1 MEYSLELL
9 KQIACGMAK
18 QFGTACEIVIH
29 DVRHG
34 LDNTILHIENGHVTH
49 RKSGDGASNIVLEA
63 LKTDPAQ
70 LKDQYAYLTKTA
82 DGQLLKS
89 STLYIRDETGEL
101 AYIFSVNYDITALT
115 SMHEFIQSM
124 LPAEENRDSFRKRTE
139 NTVPQITHN
148 VKELLDVLIDQALS
162 NIGKPVAAMTK
173 EDKIQVVQYLNDAG
187 AFLITKS
194 GDRVA
199 GVLGISKFTLYNYM
213 DSGK

>member
-18 QFGTACEIVIH
+18 QFGTACEVVIH

-70 LKDQYAYLTKTA
+70 LKDQYAYLTRTA

-89 STLYIRDETGEL
+89 STLYIKDESGKL
-101 AYIFSVNYDITALT
+101 AYIFSINYDITALT
-115 SMHEFIQSM
+115 SVHEFVQSM
-124 LPAEENRDSFRKRTE
+124 LATDEHAEPIQKKSED
-139 NTVPQITHN
+139 TVPQITHN

-162 NIGKPVAAMTK
+162 NVGKPVSAMTK